1 MGPMT
6 AFGWMDFSE
15 PVPNYSSTK
24 EERKKRIDL
33 TLSDD
38 DHHLSL

>member
-1 MGPMT
+1 MGAMT

-24 EERKKRIDL
+24 EERKKERKN
-33 TLSDD
+33 
-38 DHHLSL
+38 

>member
-1 MGPMT
+1 
-6 AFGWMDFSE
+6 MDFSE

-24 EERKKRIDL
+24 EERKKERKKRIDL